1 MVVAAIAVL
10 LAGCS
15 VSTRD
20 VVDEARARGGG
31 LSGEL
36 VAVAAGAVAE
46 DQGVDSVALRS
57 VTVVFTRVVLEVG
70 VPADDV
76 DDPDAGD
83 DAEAEGDDGAAD
95 DFGLDTEVPESGL
108 AGLAGV
114 EEVVVYEYGTS
125 DRFGGDGLA
134 GPRDVALSITGKPL
148 GPSLFTLTQ
157 AGVER
162 FDDMVATALREA
174 DLDGGYAAGATIARP
189 PGGGEPQTVVTVT
202 NGGGGGDESDGDE
215 SDGDDVRVTLGP
227 DGRVLEVVA

>member
-1 MVVAAIAVL
+1 MVAPAAVAVL

-15 VSTRD
+15 VSSRD

-70 VPADDV
+70 VPADD
-76 DDPDAGD
+76 
-83 DAEAEGDDGAAD
+83 AEGDGGAAD
-95 DFGLDTEVPESGL
+95 DFDLDPEVPEIGL

-125 DRFGGDGLA
+125 DRFGGSGLT
-134 GPRDVALSITGKPL
+134 GPRDVALSITGQPL

-157 AGVER
+157 AGAER
-162 FDDMVATALREA
+162 FDAMVATALREA

-189 PGGGEPQTVVTVT
+189 AGGGDPQTVVTVT
-202 NGGGGGDESDGDE
+202 DGAGGGDDGD
-215 SDGDDVRVTLGP
+215 GGGDVRVTLGP
-227 DGRVLEVVA
+227 DGRVLEVAA